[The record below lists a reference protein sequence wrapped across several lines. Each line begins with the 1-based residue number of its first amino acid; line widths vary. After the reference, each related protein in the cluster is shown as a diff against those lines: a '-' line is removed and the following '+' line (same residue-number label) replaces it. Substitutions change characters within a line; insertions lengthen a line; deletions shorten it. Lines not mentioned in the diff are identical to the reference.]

1 VEDLGRWI
9 AEMEKLFPADR
20 NRFGRF
26 GWGLNSVEF
35 TFGEDGVADGFRANG
50 GRVRNLR
57 FIRVEEWGEFANR
70 IPVV

>member
-1 VEDLGRWI
+1 MPWSLEADVCRLKI
-9 AEMEKLFPADR
+9 YPADR

-35 TFGEDGVADGFRANG
+35 SFGEDGVADGFRATG

-57 FIRVEEWGEFANR
+57 FNRVEEWGGFA
-70 IPVV
+70 P